1 MASQGALRHV
11 IRRREHRERAQPAAR
26 ASRFGLLEK
35 KKDYK
40 LRANDYHR
48 KEDAIRTLKEKAA
61 FKNQDE
67 FYMNMNKSQTKVRYR
82 AQQTQGSLCDAMQPN
97 PRSRLPAVASSLR
110 ECIVL
115 HSLHADRLATLSR
128 LFLLPFFLA
137 TRMACTCWSEA
148 RRSRPRLLR

>member
-67 FYMNMNKSQTKVRYR
+67 FYMNMNKSQTKVRHR
-82 AQQTQGSLCDAMQPN
+82 AQQTA
-97 PRSRLPAVASSLR
+97 RIAVRCAAAQS
-110 ECIVL
+110 VL
-115 HSLHADRLATLSR
+115 AWSWCCHACKIAVWMRRRALA
-128 LFLLPFFLA
+128 
-137 TRMACTCWSEA
+137 AC
-148 RRSRPRLLR
+148 

>member
-67 FYMNMNKSQTKVRYR
+67 FYMNMNKSQTKVRTDNNK
-82 AQQTQGSLCDAMQPN
+82 QTTGSLCADALRRN
-97 PRSRLPAVASSLR
+97 PCSHVPAVAMRGTTHCVDASWR
-110 ECIVL
+110 AHCDV
-115 HSLHADRLATLSR
+115 D
-128 LFLLPFFLA
+128 
-137 TRMACTCWSEA
+137 
-148 RRSRPRLLR
+148 